1 MMKFA
6 AASLAFAALA
16 VAQNDPSINSPCVT
30 LNSWCLFML
39 TNLAFHIGPR
49 LSSANPFSS
58 LGQQPRCR
66 STFREIIPGGQPGAA
81 PLHDFGVQEPNKKS
95 LTWTVNQPA
104 GTDVTFQIKDA
115 DGAVAYSATTPIQNS
130 SDSSCLKGGSSAPAQ
145 LAPGTTG
152 ASSSTQAPP
161 PATTPAGTP
170 PAGTSTSSG
179 NASTRPPA
187 TATSVPTPSS
197 TNAPAA
203 NGALPI
209 AQAGWTGL
217 IGLLAALIVQSWS
230 SCYER
235 GPLELSSCP
244 SSHSDLRHHPGK
256 VGFGLLEIAM
266 LPRSNRMRVKPY
278 GITSY
283 QTIGDDIRVLPFLYN
298 IGMNS

>member
-16 VAQNDPSINSPCVT
+16 VAQNDPSINSPASVVQCQPIQ
-30 LNSWCLFML
+30 LSW
-39 TNLAFHIGPR
+39 TATKVPVYI
-49 LSSANPFSS
+49 S
-58 LGQQPRCR
+58 
-66 STFREIIPGGQPGAA
+66 IIPGGQPGAA

-179 NASTRPPA
+179 NTSTRPPA

-217 IGLLAALIVQSWS
+217 IGLLAALIV
-230 SCYER
+230 
-235 GPLELSSCP
+235 
-244 SSHSDLRHHPGK
+244 
-256 VGFGLLEIAM
+256 A
-266 LPRSNRMRVKPY
+266 
-278 GITSY
+278 
-283 QTIGDDIRVLPFLYN
+283 
-298 IGMNS
+298 